1 MRAAEHAEH
10 APVAADGK
18 PAPLSIPAYIMC
30 VGTERMLQSINDG
43 WYRRADFQSWS
54 QEFFLGWDFLFY
66 RERSERDE
74 RENTAGTAM
83 VPAPGKT
90 KSIKSLLTMKRR

>member
-1 MRAAEHAEH
+1 MTGGTAELIFS
-10 APVAADGK
+10 PV
-18 PAPLSIPAYIMC
+18 PR
-30 VGTERMLQSINDG
+30 V
-43 WYRRADFQSWS
+43 
-54 QEFFLGWDFLFY
+54 FLGMGFFFY